1 MTTTTPAALE
11 AEAREVS
18 RQAQFE
24 FSPIQR
30 RFLQGRA
37 ADLMA
42 QAQTLRTAEF
52 EELAR

>member
-1 MTTTTPAALE
+1 MTTPEALE
-11 AEAREVS
+11 GQAREVS
-18 RQAQFE
+18 RRAQFE

-42 QAQTLRTAEF
+42 RAQVLRTAEL
-52 EELAR
+52 EALLR